1 MICESEQR
9 KGNDM
14 KKIILAAGL
23 LVAVAALPVF
33 AGTPCD
39 DVKAQIAKKL
49 DGKGVKGYSLEAV
62 AAADAK
68 DKKVVGSCDG
78 GAKKV
83 VYARGAAKAEKAE
96 AKAEAKPAQHA
107 KSAEHKAE
115 NAKPAEAAPAMKGP
129 VMTKPGAAKQ

>member
-1 MICESEQR
+1 
-9 KGNDM
+9 M
-14 KKIILAAGL
+14 KKIIMAVGL
-23 LVAVAALPVF
+23 IATFAALPVL

-49 DGKGVKGYSLEAV
+49 DGKGVKGYSLDAV

-68 DKKVVGSCDG
+68 DKKVVGSCEG
-78 GAKKV
+78 GAKKI
-83 VYARGAAKAEKAE
+83 VYARGAGKSAKAEKAESKAE
-96 AKAEAKPAQHA
+96 AKAEAKPAEHA

-115 NAKPAEAAPAMKGP
+115 HAKPAEAAPAMKGP